1 MPAIIKPATATAQ
14 LTQAMVRLII
24 DSGLVPE
31 GALQL
36 VCGGIGDMFDHLDYQ
51 DAVTF
56 TGSAQTGQHLRAHPR
71 LLEKSIAF
79 TMEADSLNCCVLGE
93 DVTPQMPEFAL
104 FIKEVC
110 REMTAKAGQKCTAI
124 RRIIVPAKRVVEVQ
138 QALLQRLA
146 GVTVGDPKLEQVR
159 MGALV
164 SREQRDDV
172 QQKVEFLLHH
182 GCEPLCGAALD
193 KLDLVGE
200 GVQNGAFYPATLL
213 YCPDPFS
220 HQAVHGTEAF
230 GPVATLMPYQQSEQ
244 AIELALLGQGSLVGS
259 LVTAD
264 EALATRFIR
273 ATACAHGRMLILDRH
288 AAVESTGHGSPLPML
303 MHGGPGRAGGARS
316 WAGCVR

>member
-1 MPAIIKPATATAQ
+1 
-14 LTQAMVRLII
+14 
-24 DSGLVPE
+24 
-31 GALQL
+31 
-36 VCGGIGDMFDHLDYQ
+36 
-51 DAVTF
+51 
-56 TGSAQTGQHLRAHPR
+56 
-71 LLEKSIAF
+71 
-79 TMEADSLNCCVLGE
+79 
-93 DVTPQMPEFAL
+93 MPEFAL

-303 MHGGPGRAGGARS
+303 MHGGPGRAGGGEELGGLRAVKHYMQRTALQGS
-316 WAGCVR
+316 PAMLAAIAASGCAERQ